1 MSSLPEGRFEKSPH
15 ALLLNVLS
23 AWDKLPLYKTTFSI
37 PSLNHELS
45 LFYLPFVLFL
55 NRIRASIWYFTPLI
69 PAIWRQR
76 ISHSRPAWAY
86 SETLAHQTKHKVNKE
101 AKQMK
106 KDKLFPHCSGSL
118 LTSFNLN
125 TDYGFVFVCFVNL
138 TSAGVT
144 WEKGIPIEKSVPSDW
159 SVGKCVGHFLN

>member
-1 MSSLPEGRFEKSPH
+1 MSSPPVGRFKKSPH
-15 ALLLNVLS
+15 AFLWTACLHGINSLCT
-23 AWDKLPLYKTTFSI
+23 KPHFSI
-37 PSLNHELS
+37 PSRNHELL

-55 NRIRASIWYFTPLI
+55 NRIRASIWYFISLI

-76 ISHSRPAWAY
+76 ISHSRPAWAH
-86 SETLAHQTKHKVNKE
+86 SETLAHQTKHKANKE

-106 KDKLFPHCSGSL
+106 KDKWFPHCSGSL

-125 TDYGFVFVCFVNL
+125 TDWGFFVCFVNL

-144 WEKGIPIEKSVPSDW
+144 WEKGIPTEKRVPSDW
-159 SVGKCVGHFLN
+159 SVGKCVGHFFS